1 MLDQMTP
8 GEFEE
13 RMTEERLQPS
23 ECVVETLS
31 AGFAAVINEVR
42 RQMAGAEWKESYAIP
57 LDAFV
62 PKVVKEQE
70 RPQATTDSFLETMKK
85 RAGF

>member
-1 MLDQMTP
+1 MLNQMTP

-13 RMTEERLQPS
+13 RMLEERLQPT

-42 RQMAGAEWKESYAIP
+42 RQMAGESWKESYALP

-62 PKVVKEQE
+62 PKPVKEQQQ
-70 RPQATTDSFLETMKK
+70 RTADNFLETMKK